1 MTKKISEKTKKFSRV
16 LPYILI
22 IGGLIGLYCAFTLIS
37 DEIHLLKNPHYQLNC
52 NIDPI
57 ISCGNVMQTKEA
69 AVFGFSN
76 PILGLAAFAVL
87 ITVGVAMK
95 AGAIFKRW
103 FWLGLEAGGLLGV
116 IFVHWLFYESVYHIN
131 ALCPYCMVV
140 WVTTITTFWYLTL
153 YNIENGHIVLPDN
166 KFFNQIKE
174 FIVKHHIDILIL
186 WLLIIAT
193 LILKHF
199 WYYYKRY
206 I

>member
-1 MTKKISEKTKKFSRV
+1 MVKVIKQKATKFARI

-22 IGGLIGLYCAFTLIS
+22 IGGLIGLYCAFTLIT

-76 PILGLAAFAVL
+76 PILGLAAFAILLTIGVVMK
-87 ITVGVAMK
+87 VGTIV
-95 AGAIFKRW
+95 KRW
-103 FWLGLEAGGLLGV
+103 FWLGLEAGALFGV
-116 IFVHWLFYESVYHIN
+116 VFVHWLFYESVYHIN
-131 ALCPYCMVV
+131 ALCPYCMIV
-140 WVTTITTFWYLTL
+140 WVTTITTFWYITL
-153 YNIENGHIVLPDN
+153 YNIETGYINLPN
-166 KFFNQIKE
+166 NIFFNHLKV
-174 FIVKHHIDILIL
+174 FITKHHLDILIL
-186 WLLIIAT
+186 WLLIIAA

>member
-1 MTKKISEKTKKFSRV
+1 MEKTTKQKTTKFAKI

-22 IGGLIGLYCAFTLIS
+22 IGGLIGLYCAFTLIT
-37 DEIHLLKNPHYQLNC
+37 DEIHLLKNPHYQLSC
-52 NIDPI
+52 NINPI

-69 AVFGFSN
+69 AAFGFSN

-87 ITVGVAMK
+87 LTIGVVMKVGTIV
-95 AGAIFKRW
+95 KRW
-103 FWLGLEAGGLLGV
+103 FWLGLEAGALFGV
-116 IFVHWLFYESVYHIN
+116 AFVHWLFYESVYHIN

-140 WVTTITTFWYLTL
+140 WVTTITTFWYITL
-153 YNIENGHIVLPDN
+153 YNIEAGYINLPN
-166 KFFNQIKE
+166 NNFFNSLKA
-174 FIVKHHIDILIL
+174 FITKHHLDILIL
-186 WLLIIAT
+186 WLLIITA